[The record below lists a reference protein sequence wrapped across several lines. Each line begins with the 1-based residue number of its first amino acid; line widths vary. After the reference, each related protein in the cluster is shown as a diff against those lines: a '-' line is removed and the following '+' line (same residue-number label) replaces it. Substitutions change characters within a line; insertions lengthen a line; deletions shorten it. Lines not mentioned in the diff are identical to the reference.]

1 MCPSGQVG
9 TPPDCSA
16 PPPEI
21 FEEYA
26 PRAAV
31 YEALPGFLL
40 KLNGGGPAGERVTS
54 PGSPVWAR
62 LSGSRGSHSPDRST
76 VGQDYDFERFT
87 AEAGMDVSLGESF
100 TGSIS
105 LIHVRGSAEVSSPFG
120 GGDIEAEGLGV
131 SIGASWRIEGGY
143 YANGNLSL
151 TDYDVDVT
159 SGDTNVGTLK
169 RGAFARG
176 TLLNLEAGRRIR
188 MSEKL
193 NLTPRAW
200 MTRSGVSID
209 TFTDSVDARVS
220 AAETARFTGGVGAV
234 AETARAIE
242 GGVFSLRGS
251 VDLEQKLD
259 DAETAV
265 DVSGTRLESKSQK
278 TRLLLGLG
286 GVYRKGRFSVSGEVS
301 MGGLGS
307 DDTKYAGQLS
317 FGWRF

>member
-1 MCPSGQVG
+1 
-9 TPPDCSA
+9 
-16 PPPEI
+16 
-21 FEEYA
+21 
-26 PRAAV
+26 
-31 YEALPGFLL
+31 
-40 KLNGGGPAGERVTS
+40 
-54 PGSPVWAR
+54 
-62 LSGSRGSHSPDRST
+62 
-76 VGQDYDFERFT
+76 
-87 AEAGMDVSLGESF
+87 
-100 TGSIS
+100 
-105 LIHVRGSAEVSSPFG
+105 
-120 GGDIEAEGLGV
+120 
-131 SIGASWRIEGGY
+131 
-143 YANGNLSL
+143 
-151 TDYDVDVT
+151 
-159 SGDTNVGTLK
+159 
-169 RGAFARG
+169 
-176 TLLNLEAGRRIR
+176 

-242 GGVFSLRGS
+242 GGVLSLRGS
-251 VDLEQKLD
+251 LDLEQKLD

-307 DDTKYAGQLS
+307 DDTKYAGQVS
-317 FGWRF
+317 FGMRF